1 MINPGS
7 SLAVKP
13 KIAALI
19 INVKSPRVIMLIGK
33 VRIIKIG
40 FIEIFRMPNRAEAIN
55 RSLKRLNIIP
65 GIIRQVMAMA
75 IALMNQRSRAECS
88 IFLLRQVS
96 VF

>member
-1 MINPGS
+1 MINPFNS
-7 SLAVKP
+7 FAVKP

-19 INVKSPRVIMLIGK
+19 INVKSPSVRILIGRVK
-33 VRIIKIG
+33 TIKTGLID
-40 FIEIFRMPNRAEAIN
+40 IFSMPNRAEAIN